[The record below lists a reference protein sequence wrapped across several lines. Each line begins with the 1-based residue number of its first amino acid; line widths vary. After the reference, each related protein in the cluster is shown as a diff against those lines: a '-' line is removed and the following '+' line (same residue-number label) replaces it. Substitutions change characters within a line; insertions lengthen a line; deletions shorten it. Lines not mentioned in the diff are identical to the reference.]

1 MRWVGM
7 RGHAVGLIAAV
18 LVVAGRAHA
27 QRLPRVS
34 MKGPAAIVLVIQ
46 DAAADPPS
54 VPPPGESIGI
64 ADVESDALWPDRL
77 AELDKAL
84 TEAGMTI
91 VDAAPSAG
99 GAVRTVEL
107 AGGARAT
114 LWVNHNSGTITLT
127 PSPTVVKP
135 RGKCVAIPEVKL
147 VIQQTSHGIDHHGR
161 SHHGDTSVGL
171 STARLHDVDGD
182 AVMDAFVPSLPADA
196 CPDAATWKVYAVRG
210 SCGHYL
216 GEIGPGYVERG
227 PDRHHGYIDLETSTS
242 AVGHDAKDHIP
253 VQTRTQR
260 TYAVRA
266 GRYRQRSTTSTSG
279 RCHHC
284 GMSSC
289 RRAPDSPD

>member
-7 RGHAVGLIAAV
+7 REHAVVAVV
-18 LVVAGRAHA
+18 LVVLAGRADA

-54 VPPPGESIGI
+54 VPAPGQAIGI
-64 ADVESDALWPDRL
+64 ADLESDALWPDRL

-127 PSPTVVKP
+127 PSPTAAKP
-135 RGKCVAIPEVKL
+135 RGKCVAIPEVSM
-147 VIQQTSHGIDHHGR
+147 VIDRTSHNFDHHSR
-161 SHHGDTSVGL
+161 SHPGSSRLGL

-182 AVMDAFVPSLPADA
+182 AVMDAFVPSAPADA
-196 CPDAATWKVYAVRG
+196 CPDEASWKVYLVRG

-216 GEIGPGYVERG
+216 GEIGPGYVEKG
-227 PDRHHGYIDLETSTS
+227 PDRHRGYADLETSTTS
-242 AVGHDAKDHIP
+242 VGHDAKDP
-253 VQTRTQR
+253 VPVMSRTRR
-260 TYAVRA
+260 TYALRA

-284 GMSSC
+284 GTSSC
-289 RRAPDSPD
+289 RRAADSPD